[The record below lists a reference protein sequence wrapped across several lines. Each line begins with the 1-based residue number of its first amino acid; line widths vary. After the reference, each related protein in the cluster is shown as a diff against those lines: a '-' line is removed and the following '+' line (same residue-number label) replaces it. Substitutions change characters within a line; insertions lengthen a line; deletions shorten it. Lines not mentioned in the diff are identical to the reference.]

1 MRIPVPR
8 PRSLAAQLFAMQ
20 AVLIAVVVAGYALFT
35 YVSDRG
41 QAEDAAR
48 VQARAVARAVA
59 DSPSVREAIGT
70 PDPTAELQPYALR
83 VMADTE
89 VDFVTIMSPRGIRWT
104 HPDQDQIGKHFLG
117 NTERAL
123 KGETFTETY
132 KGTLGYSVRAVT
144 PVEDD
149 RGRVIGLV
157 SAGIQVEKISERAQ
171 SQLTALLVVA
181 GGALALGAVGTYV
194 INARLRRHT
203 HGMNAA
209 ELSRMH
215 DYHEAALHAVREG
228 LLMLDGQYR
237 VALINDGGREL
248 LGVSSQ
254 DEVIGR
260 SVADLGLPAP
270 LTGALLS
277 SEPRVDEV
285 HLTSTRVLV
294 VNTSPVSGGEQRGT
308 VVTLRDV
315 TQLQSLMGELDSE
328 RGFTQ
333 ALRSQAHEAA
343 NRLHTVVSLI
353 ELGRAEQAVDFAT
366 AELELAQALTD
377 QVVAAVSEPVLAAL
391 LLGKTAQ
398 ANERGVELV
407 VSEDSRLDDGLLPE
421 SLPSR
426 DLVTILGNL
435 IDNAMDAAQGSVRAR
450 VTVTAYTAGA
460 GGGDGSAGTRGGA
473 GSSGAVGGS
482 GTGGAADPAGATG
495 TAGGPSLAGTDGS
508 SGTAGRADPT
518 GTAGRGDG
526 HGHTGAVEGSG
537 KACGADPAGTA
548 GAAGGSGTAG
558 DADSASTAGM
568 AEGPGPAGTD
578 GSSGTAGWADSAG
591 TAGTADGRGTAGAVG
606 GSGNGGGA
614 DPAGT
619 AGAAG
624 GPGTAGDADSAST
637 AGMAEGPGPAG
648 TDGSSG
654 TAGRADSAGTAGTA
668 DGRGTAGAVGGSG
681 NGGGADPAGTAGAA
695 GGPGTAGSSGK
706 ADWASPAGMTGRAGG
721 PGRAGADGRS
731 GTAGWADP
739 AGTAS
744 AAGAVRGGG
753 RALVLRV
760 ADTGAGV
767 DPDHVET
774 VFQRGFS
781 TKPAGPGG
789 RGLGLA
795 LVRQTVNRC
804 KGTLTVR
811 EAEGGG
817 AEFEVRLP
825 LGTEPSEVTP
835 GQGGIAPE
843 DTPHLTGTPA
853 AAPGGA
859 L

>member
-35 YVSDRG
+35 YVSDRS

-70 PDPTAELQPYALR
+70 PKPTAELQPYALR

-89 VDFVTIMSPRGIRWT
+89 VDFVTIMSPQGIRWT
-104 HPDQDQIGKHFLG
+104 HPDPDQIGKHFLG

-123 KGETFTETY
+123 KGHTFTETY
-132 KGTLGYSVRAVT
+132 TGTLGASVRAVT
-144 PVEDD
+144 PVKDD
-149 RGRVIGLV
+149 NEKVIGLV
-157 SAGIQVEKISERAQ
+157 SAGIQVEKISERVQ
-171 SQLTALLVVA
+171 GQLTALLAVA
-181 GGALALGAVGTYV
+181 GGALALGAIGTYV
-194 INARLRRHT
+194 VNARLRRHT

-215 DYHEAALHAVREG
+215 DYHQAALHAVREG
-228 LLMLDGQYR
+228 LLMLDGPYR

-248 LGVSSQ
+248 LGVSPQ
-254 DEVIGR
+254 DSVIGR

-285 HLTSTRVLV
+285 HLTASRVLV

-315 TQLQSLMGELDSE
+315 TELQSLMGELDSE

-377 QVVAAVSEPVLAAL
+377 QVVAAVGEPVLAAL

-421 SLPSR
+421 SLPAR

-435 IDNAMDAAQGSVRAR
+435 IDNAVDAAQGSVRAR
-450 VTVTAYTAGA
+450 VTVTAY
-460 GGGDGSAGTRGGA
+460 
-473 GSSGAVGGS
+473 
-482 GTGGAADPAGATG
+482 ADP
-495 TAGGPSLAGTDGS
+495 D
-508 SGTAGRADPT
+508 
-518 GTAGRGDG
+518 
-526 HGHTGAVEGSG
+526 
-537 KACGADPAGTA
+537 
-548 GAAGGSGTAG
+548 
-558 DADSASTAGM
+558 
-568 AEGPGPAGTD
+568 
-578 GSSGTAGWADSAG
+578 
-591 TAGTADGRGTAGAVG
+591 
-606 GSGNGGGA
+606 
-614 DPAGT
+614 
-619 AGAAG
+619 
-624 GPGTAGDADSAST
+624 
-637 AGMAEGPGPAG
+637 
-648 TDGSSG
+648 
-654 TAGRADSAGTAGTA
+654 
-668 DGRGTAGAVGGSG
+668 
-681 NGGGADPAGTAGAA
+681 
-695 GGPGTAGSSGK
+695 
-706 ADWASPAGMTGRAGG
+706 
-721 PGRAGADGRS
+721 RS
-731 GTAGWADP
+731 E
-739 AGTAS
+739 
-744 AAGAVRGGG
+744 
-753 RALVLRV
+753 LVLRV
-760 ADTGAGV
+760 SDTGAGV
-767 DPDHVET
+767 DPAHAEA
-774 VFQRGFS
+774 VFERGFS

-795 LVRQTVNRC
+795 LVRQAVNRC
-804 KGTLTVR
+804 KGTLTVT

-825 LGTEPSEVTP
+825 LGSESSAPEDAT
-835 GQGGIAPE
+835 APE
-843 DTPHLTGTPA
+843 DTTALESITAPEHTTA
-853 AAPGGA
+853 AG
-859 L
+859 